1 MTVSIQS
8 LWSNHKA
15 LEEMILNKENTED
28 ISSRIGISVDT
39 VERIRTGKVIS
50 ERDLGLGQ
58 EPGAESGVKA

>member
-8 LWSNHKA
+8 LWNNHKA

-28 ISSRIGISVDT
+28 ISTRTGISVDT

-50 ERDLGLGQ
+50 ERDSGLKQ
-58 EPGAESGVKA
+58 ELGAEA